1 MPSNVLRTTIPENNS
16 LAPLVTGSDNGR
28 AAARA
33 KLAVSMNH
41 VADTLEEN
49 SSYDDDDDS
58 AVDAYMLSRNK
69 PRDQTARDQ
78 TARDLTARRHF
89 QRLAVDCG
97 IDRMTTTRGSHP
109 LEKSK
114 PGPQKGKGVGPSGDR
129 QNFSYGPN
137 LHITK
142 QPTY

>member
-41 VADTLEEN
+41 VADTLDES

-58 AVDAYMLSRNK
+58 AVDAYMLGRN
-69 PRDQTARDQ
+69 
-78 TARDLTARRHF
+78 
-89 QRLAVDCG
+89 
-97 IDRMTTTRGSHP
+97 
-109 LEKSK
+109 
-114 PGPQKGKGVGPSGDR
+114 
-129 QNFSYGPN
+129 SYEDGCKFL
-137 LHITK
+137 LHWYRNTFWA
-142 QPTY
+142 PEH